1 MPESEVRLTDKSR
14 GVLSVLEVRTLGRR
28 SCLETVR
35 SLLFEM
41 RVQIV
46 RAESIV
52 EETGLFESFS
62 IVEFDGAPIT
72 KRRAAAVRM
81 AVRRAL
87 RQAARAAEVAA

>member
-1 MPESEVRLTDKSR
+1 MPESEVRLSEKSR
-14 GVLSVLEVRTLGRR
+14 GVISVLEIRTLGRR

-46 RAESIV
+46 RAESTV
-52 EETGLFESFS
+52 EEKGLFERFS
-62 IVEFDGAPIT
+62 IVEFDGARIT
-72 KRRAAAVRM
+72 KRRAAAVRT

-87 RQAARAAEVAA
+87 AARGAEVAA

>member
-1 MPESEVRLTDKSR
+1 MTESEVRLSEQSR
-14 GVLSVLEVRTLGRR
+14 GVLSVLEIKTRGRR

-35 SLLFEM
+35 GLLFDM

-52 EETGLFESFS
+52 EETSLRECFH
-62 IVEFDGAPIT
+62 IVEFDGAPIS
-72 KRRAAAVRM
+72 KRRATAVRS

-87 RQAARAAEVAA
+87 RAARAAEAAA